1 MTKHPRI
8 AKAQGRSVQE
18 WVGKTADSVPPPTV
32 RARIFDRDKG
42 ICHITGAKILP
53 GDEWHLDH
61 RKRLEDGGEN
71 RESNLA
77 PALAAPHREKTAE
90 ETRRGK
96 KADRQRRAHIGAKSA
111 PAKPIQSASFRPAPP
126 QRKASKPP
134 AAGSKLEQLRALG
147 SGEIARRYGAK
158 GG

>member
-1 MTKHPRI
+1 MTKRPRI

-18 WVGKTADSVPPPTV
+18 WIGKTPDSMPPPTV

-61 RKRLEDGGEN
+61 VKRLEDGGEN

-77 PALAAPHREKTAE
+77 PALASAHREKTAE

-96 KADRQRRAHIGAKSA
+96 KADRQRRAHIGATTKSG
-111 PAKPIQSASFRPAPP
+111 PKIQSAGFRPAEP
-126 QRKASKPP
+126 QRKASRVEP
-134 AAGSKLEQLRALG
+134 GSKVAQIRALRERAYN
-147 SGEIARRYGAK
+147 EIRNA
-158 GG
+158 